1 VSPEEPHRGIV
12 RIPFA
17 RSGRD
22 DVASAIARSDFMNL
36 EMPDKT
42 CEQAS
47 CEQKGANKTRRIL
60 ASPHYLRVH
69 LDLFGGDNDSD
80 STKNWN
86 SIQIPP
92 ILDITQHAQ
101 ATNADEQAWPMRY
114 KLISAL
120 YHSGATT
127 ASGHYAAGVSRPL
140 TRAEQ
145 QHRSTQAK
153 NVQDA
158 LKAGAAKG
166 SGQPQ
171 QSTDSKKRKRQ
182 DPVASTGYYL
192 CNDSRVADFTA
203 AGDDNP
209 LCRNP
214 MTGRPYV
221 ENANVAVLMYERLPH
236 RTPRYLSELKTAL
249 VEDVYYAIGSGA
261 PKEKKTENDGGKEK
275 GTEKEGCE
283 KKDTE
288 KEGAGKEGAEKEG
301 AEKEG
306 AEKKDTEK
314 VGGEKKAEGEK
325 TAEGEKKAEGE
336 KTAEGEKKADEKKP
350 EEEKPEGRYPKR
362 RRKAVS
368 YRKMC

>member
-1 VSPEEPHRGIV
+1 VSPEDPHRGIV
-12 RIPFA
+12 NIPFA

-22 DVASAIARSDFMNL
+22 DLASAIARSDFLNL
-36 EMPDKT
+36 EMPNKT

-47 CEQKGANKTRRIL
+47 CRQNGANKTRRIL

-69 LDLFGGDNDSD
+69 LNVFVGDNDWD
-80 STKNWN
+80 STKNRN
-86 SIQIPP
+86 AIQIPP

-101 ATNADEQAWPMRY
+101 ATNADEPAWPMKY
-114 KLISAL
+114 KLISAI

-127 ASGHYAAGVSRPL
+127 ASGHYTAGLSRPL

-153 NVQDA
+153 KVQDPM
-158 LKAGAAKG
+158 KAGAAKG

-171 QSTDSKKRKRQ
+171 QSTVSKKRKRQ

-192 CNDSRVADFTA
+192 CNDSHVADLSA

-221 ENANVAVLMYERLPH
+221 DNANVAVLMYERLPH

-249 VEDVYYAIGSGA
+249 VEDVYYAVGSGA
-261 PKEKKTENDGGKEK
+261 PKEKKTENDGGLEK
-275 GTEKEGCE
+275 GTEKEGIEKQGTKKEGAEKQGTEKEGVEESGGDGGSGE

-288 KEGAGKEGAEKEG
+288 K
-301 AEKEG
+301 
-306 AEKKDTEK
+306 
-314 VGGEKKAEGEK
+314 
-325 TAEGEKKAEGE
+325 
-336 KTAEGEKKADEKKP
+336 AEGEKKADEKKAK
-350 EEEKPEGRYPKR
+350 EEKPEGRYPKR
-362 RRKAVS
+362 RRNAVS
-368 YRKMC
+368 YGKMC